1 MYFFINSSHPNNAA
15 CAYSPNCS
23 VYISNG
29 NDKENLFL
37 KQSRAPLVGNNFFY
51 SHDFTVIL

>member
-23 VYISNG
+23 VYISYG

-37 KQSRAPLVGNNFFY
+37 KQSRAPFFY
-51 SHDFTVIL
+51 SHDLTEIL